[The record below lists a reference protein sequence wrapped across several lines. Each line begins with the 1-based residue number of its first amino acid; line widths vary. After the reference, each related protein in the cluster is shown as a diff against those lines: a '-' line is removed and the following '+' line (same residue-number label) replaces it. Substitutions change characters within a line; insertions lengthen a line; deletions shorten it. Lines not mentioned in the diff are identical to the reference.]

1 MAKKNTDITV
11 TKTKLNSPWLRNA
24 LNSLGLAGTEVI
36 KDIMPST
43 ASTIKSVSQS
53 SSEVA
58 KTIRNSKLTSGKVIA
73 AIKGTPAVKFAQQAI
88 DNSLQDLKSGN
99 LYNKEREEKALMG
112 GYGDEKDQFSQDD
125 IDKLF
130 DSTGDV
136 SFSDIDDDTNVQINN
151 NVVNQTQSNGSND
164 ATVRLIQKQSEYQLT
179 AAKAQV
185 DAMVSLTSISLAK
198 NAEIG
203 QEVIGQLTSINSN
216 ISALLNYQTE
226 NMTKFIDASIAYY
239 EQMTPK
245 QEDPYKGGKD
255 EITSKDLVTTEG
267 GFDLNNY
274 LKYVTQNIKKID
286 QSATALGNVVGMANT
301 LLENRDALTA
311 NPVGAALKMGI
322 DAMIPKITKSAM
334 KQFDNT
340 LKAFIPS
347 VLERIGAWGEDD
359 ATLIGEG
366 KRTIGAIFGTRTK
379 RTKDFDLKKV
389 DATPVPYNGMANHAI
404 TEIIPKYLRESTG
417 YLQQIAMAVTGKNA
431 SDFDKNIQAYDWE
444 EGKYKTVKQMRDE
457 ITDNLTY
464 DTVNEFN
471 KSDFGKK
478 AKIYAANLGS
488 IDPNLQESFLKS
500 LPELFLKMEQI
511 NGPLRLEDA
520 LNRETLINSLQTA
533 DEKVKNAYLGM
544 FQNMVKTN
552 DGALISAN
560 YAKQR
565 ASANRVKSVTGYN
578 EAGEHNN
585 VGKILDGRNIDQM
598 INDRAV
604 ETIKQGG
611 EIRPVNPSPA
621 ASLPSLVT
629 DIRDIL
635 RRGIFVQIRRKLDG
649 VDIDDDIRI
658 PYNDETKGIDGTMYH
673 RDQKTGVYVPNHPLM
688 EGFKQNAHGLLVS
701 AQQAASQAPVL
712 NHFVNPPEPE
722 GPQTA
727 DDYEKIFAAQ
737 PNIVQPE
744 PEKGQLGG
752 ITATFFQK
760 ASGVLA
766 GIMNGDSDAAWDAM
780 MKGLGASFTK
790 AGEYISEKFI
800 DPLKESLFGSKDE
813 NGYKQ
818 NGILSGVNNRIRE
831 SYFGLRHMITGEGYI
846 AADGTAVPKAND
858 EEMKNTV
865 KGKLTGMVNH
875 IKEGIEVRLFG
886 EKKEGEEESGKEGLI
901 HKATAGL
908 SSVADSLRKGLVGW
922 KNALFGTNDDED
934 DEKTQQEV
942 IDSIKEK
949 ASEMLP
955 SGMAGAAVGA
965 VGGVAAGGLL
975 GTLVGGPIG
984 GALLGFAGGILSKSE
999 KFQDWLFGTED
1010 HEGFIS
1016 DKTQEFF
1023 HEHGKFLTGG
1033 AAVGAITGTITGG
1046 GILGTLVGGPV
1057 AGALMGLASATVLK
1071 SEIFQK
1077 FLFGDA
1083 ENGQLGIVTL
1093 GKKWMRNIVGDAES
1107 NGGVSGGKLA
1117 GMLGIGLGTGGLLG
1131 TLVGGP
1137 VLGASLGLGAAI
1149 LAQKDNFHEWLF
1161 GKVDEETGVKREGI
1175 LGQFKNALNVS
1186 VFQPIKNAAANFID
1200 DAKNFLQF
1208 DVFNKITLIMEP
1220 IGDAVSSMIGS
1231 LTSFAWDTAKDVGRF
1246 IKEDFLGGM
1255 VDATKKI
1262 LQPVTAAATAAGA
1275 AIWGA
1280 TKAVISTP
1288 INLVMTMLSPMATA
1302 LRHGVGL
1309 AIKAIT
1315 TPIGLAV
1322 KTTFGVF
1329 SKALGVAAS
1338 AIGTAV
1344 SLPFKAVQKTFGF
1357 INDKIIGTVAH
1368 IGRFGISVLRDVKD
1382 AVMNSWPMRLIQ
1394 TAFKSAQDALRWV
1407 QGGMRR
1413 LVSPVIDLA
1422 KSSVTYVRD
1431 QVTGAITKSVKNILH
1446 FMNPMTWI
1454 NGIVDK
1460 GRKFFGLAPEKRE
1473 EGSGL
1478 GAYFRKV
1485 WNETKY
1491 GMEKKDVSSKM
1502 IFNPDGSIK
1511 DAGKGLPW
1519 ATRVRLNKEEKER
1532 QKNMAK
1538 ERRQK
1543 RKDLLSNQRLI
1554 AKYTKNQR
1562 SEDTEENRAFAQA
1575 AALERGEHISFKGDA
1590 IKTESQIK
1598 TEKFQDASLD
1608 VQKDTNAVLHKALD
1622 FILGRKPRL
1631 TKDEAKAEAF
1641 TVGKAQGYTDRNTDR
1656 NIELLHKD
1664 ENGNHDA
1671 EIRIAEA
1678 ARDRATKSSS
1688 KDRRKKFSDYMK
1700 DYGFFGGIEV
1710 ALSNISGLRAGAKE
1724 SNKDYKQRRK
1734 DRRKNGTMLDS
1745 DQTRKEMKMQRDVN
1759 YEAYLDRVKAN
1770 REAKEAARNALE
1782 ERRRRRKEEREA
1794 KKKRPHYAKGT
1805 DNAKPGP
1812 ADLGE
1817 EGEEMVFTDKGATV
1831 VGTNGPEV
1839 RDMAGG
1845 EKVIPNDASNRT
1857 GLVGIFAD
1865 IRDLLGG
1872 IFDTVKG
1879 GFSDM
1884 ETARE
1889 DADTNITKTYTS
1901 TDASVK
1907 APTNIPAP
1915 NIGNANSPFAGVNT
1929 AITSALKA
1937 NATVDTGKTV
1947 ASEETNDGEISYGD
1961 ATINP
1966 DQSAPKGKTAD
1977 EQRAQRAAVDEKA
1990 EQEAKDKKNTGL
2002 MESINEGVH
2011 SHNKIWN
2018 SIFSKKGIITGALIL
2033 LAPMVIKLLGKLIS
2047 LFATPGNGSSE
2058 STNPAERLI
2067 SDYMYGKDRL
2077 GDGRTS
2083 ADVISDE
2090 VDGLK
2095 NTVGNLLTGNIPDA
2109 IKSFLYD
2116 KDGNIYNE
2124 TGARTK
2130 LLAQAT
2136 AGGANMIYEG
2146 GKKAIPKVMGG
2157 IENIK
2162 NLGKDIFKGGKF
2174 IGGKIVDGGKFVGG
2188 KLAAGGD
2195 FIGNAIGNTRAGMAA
2210 SGLKDKAGRAV
2221 SGLKN
2226 KIGGG
2231 IKNKY
2236 LEVTSSAVNGFK
2248 YGAGKALS
2256 NETFS
2261 NEILTGMMEDNINN
2275 GDRVASVASKVG
2287 KFANTTADKIM
2298 AASEKSGITKVIDVV
2313 KKFFSSIMEKA
2324 SARFGSSIKPGK
2336 VTKLLSSATG
2346 CIKKHFSKISAKIAT
2361 ILGTA
2366 AGLATT
2372 VIGYAAKESTWV
2384 VLGAVNGISGAKRLF
2399 RTSSQP
2405 DATMMIISGLF
2416 GAFSGSTIG
2425 SIVDCVNE
2433 LIVSVTGVD
2442 LYTELATLIY
2452 QMVAGDDKF
2461 AALASGQTELKEA
2474 YDASVNSN
2482 LESQYNEMIKA
2493 GLLDSS
2499 VTLEQ
2504 FTEGAKNGEYGANI
2518 QSFADY
2524 NDEKNQTLGSRLQ
2537 KGLKGLGDKAREKLV
2552 GKKQRVFVDKQSNTE
2567 YRENS
2572 DGTFSAYDA
2581 TTGKPLGTAK
2591 LDARAFEG
2599 QTGENGRY
2607 EDTTEQKSGLLT
2619 KPIEMIKGGFNSAKQ
2634 FFGNFGKNLMTTL
2647 GDAGSALTTGFR
2659 TINQNFNDPNIDFV
2673 SYAKANVNTSDPTNP
2688 LHGIIGATLGVG
2700 KVAVFVGHLI
2710 GKLGSVGGDFLLKKV
2725 PEFIGGAVSNIAEI
2739 PKHAADY
2746 SVNMVKGDPTA
2757 IGNADINLDGP
2768 FGGLIGSFC
2777 GLLKIPFFLGSL
2789 PMFAIKGVKGQIDK
2803 FIDSHTEQIDAI
2815 KTGVG
2820 EVWDA
2825 AVAGDFSKLHS
2836 AGKDNDGGLLSAVIV
2851 KLSKAPMLLVTGY
2864 NWAMNE
2870 IGGLVDKA
2878 LNAVGLGGID
2888 KDIAAYQA
2896 TLDQY
2901 SDPKKDFSGFMN
2913 AKMPNTEGNGLKKFI
2928 GGAVKIASLFTVGIP
2943 RIFNSIGDTISNAIN
2958 SIGTSLMDWIRGKKK
2973 TDGGSGTGVDWDQIN
2988 SDVNEINKTEG
2999 GSGRRKTAGGRGI
3012 APDTLNGGTYYSQD
3026 DSRWA
3031 SKSYSKADGSD
3042 ASATMS
3048 DTGCGPTA
3056 MAMVLSDVS
3065 ANHTDPVS
3073 LARLAQQTG
3082 DRDETGT
3089 NMNFVQNAASA
3100 YGVRSSMERNP
3111 SSSEIVSKVRNS
3123 NGPVMLLGR
3132 DNGNGNSPYTDS
3144 GHYVVANG
3152 VDSNGNIIIN
3162 DPRGVEYSGRVS
3174 PDELNNNTSAVW
3186 TFDDD
3191 NSYGGSGHRK
3201 NFRNIIRRVVGGR
3214 GRSNRDRWMDIVIEV
3229 KKQIARSGVGY
3240 SSNRYVNITIGGR
3253 TIRTRSDCS
3262 GFVSAC
3268 LKFYGV
3274 LPDSTQLYS
3283 GEMTH
3288 QNGLMANTGFTY
3300 KTFSNWNLQPGDI
3313 VAKSGH
3319 TEIYAGRLNG
3329 NIFVYNV
3336 GSPNSANSASA
3347 TGRAYKTY
3355 SCVWTPGKPGANY
3368 TQAPK
3373 GTIRF
3378 NNSAAASADGAD
3390 ASDSYYDSDTESKS
3404 ASFFSLMSNAMSTI
3418 GSKLFEAAVTGNMDV
3433 DWDAVV
3439 NEINGDTDTSG
3450 SYSEDVDAI
3459 SGADAGTASGSIEG
3473 NARSIFRKLREAGMT
3488 DAGAAGVLGC
3498 WHNES
3503 GLQPKNLE
3511 NTYNKQYGMTDDQ
3524 YTAYADQNGR
3534 FPDSSSDKAG
3544 YGLAQWTYANQPG
3557 QTSRKERL
3565 LQFAKQKKT
3574 SIGNLYTQIAF
3585 ALDEFKNGSAAYR
3598 NTFNRLKSITSPVDA
3613 ATAVLGGYEMP
3624 GWGDAKAR
3632 TSSYFAPRAQWAQK
3646 YYDTFHGKD
3655 VMSEEGGNG
3664 PKKTNSKKKKQSGAE
3679 MVADGIGSLSGQL
3692 LGAYLEY
3699 EVDQHSDEWFEKLT
3713 GQKPKVSR
3721 AERKRQA
3728 EAKKKAEEEKKRKE
3742 ELAKRPLGQMVLEDV
3757 VLPVALKAG
3766 KDYINDKFNDAK
3778 QNSGVDA
3785 ISGADRKGGRGATV
3799 KDMRF
3804 APVAKSIDTTS
3815 EHNSTV
3821 DSYQTRSY
3829 YHAPQSSSYISKEKN
3844 GDRGVDDTQVLILM
3858 DKMVALLSTISGN
3871 TENLDELSDIKE
3883 GISKIKAS
3891 NYTPMTGGKGD
3902 SKPSAT
3908 TPRGAFKKSYNN
3920 GSVSDSS
3927 MTNAELVARRIAF
3940 GV

>member
-1 MAKKNTDITV
+1 
-11 TKTKLNSPWLRNA
+11 
-24 LNSLGLAGTEVI
+24 
-36 KDIMPST
+36 
-43 ASTIKSVSQS
+43 
-53 SSEVA
+53 
-58 KTIRNSKLTSGKVIA
+58 
-73 AIKGTPAVKFAQQAI
+73 
-88 DNSLQDLKSGN
+88 
-99 LYNKEREEKALMG
+99 
-112 GYGDEKDQFSQDD
+112 
-125 IDKLF
+125 
-130 DSTGDV
+130 
-136 SFSDIDDDTNVQINN
+136 
-151 NVVNQTQSNGSND
+151 
-164 ATVRLIQKQSEYQLT
+164 
-179 AAKAQV
+179 
-185 DAMVSLTSISLAK
+185 
-198 NAEIG
+198 
-203 QEVIGQLTSINSN
+203 
-216 ISALLNYQTE
+216 
-226 NMTKFIDASIAYY
+226 
-239 EQMTPK
+239 
-245 QEDPYKGGKD
+245 
-255 EITSKDLVTTEG
+255 
-267 GFDLNNY
+267 
-274 LKYVTQNIKKID
+274 
-286 QSATALGNVVGMANT
+286 
-301 LLENRDALTA
+301 
-311 NPVGAALKMGI
+311 
-322 DAMIPKITKSAM
+322 
-334 KQFDNT
+334 
-340 LKAFIPS
+340 
-347 VLERIGAWGEDD
+347 
-359 ATLIGEG
+359 
-366 KRTIGAIFGTRTK
+366 
-379 RTKDFDLKKV
+379 
-389 DATPVPYNGMANHAI
+389 
-404 TEIIPKYLRESTG
+404 
-417 YLQQIAMAVTGKNA
+417 
-431 SDFDKNIQAYDWE
+431 
-444 EGKYKTVKQMRDE
+444 
-457 ITDNLTY
+457 
-464 DTVNEFN
+464 
-471 KSDFGKK
+471 
-478 AKIYAANLGS
+478 
-488 IDPNLQESFLKS
+488 
-500 LPELFLKMEQI
+500 
-511 NGPLRLEDA
+511 
-520 LNRETLINSLQTA
+520 
-533 DEKVKNAYLGM
+533 
-544 FQNMVKTN
+544 
-552 DGALISAN
+552 
-560 YAKQR
+560 
-565 ASANRVKSVTGYN
+565 
-578 EAGEHNN
+578 
-585 VGKILDGRNIDQM
+585 
-598 INDRAV
+598 
-604 ETIKQGG
+604 
-611 EIRPVNPSPA
+611 
-621 ASLPSLVT
+621 
-629 DIRDIL
+629 
-635 RRGIFVQIRRKLDG
+635 
-649 VDIDDDIRI
+649 
-658 PYNDETKGIDGTMYH
+658 
-673 RDQKTGVYVPNHPLM
+673 
-688 EGFKQNAHGLLVS
+688 
-701 AQQAASQAPVL
+701 
-712 NHFVNPPEPE
+712 
-722 GPQTA
+722 
-727 DDYEKIFAAQ
+727 
-737 PNIVQPE
+737 
-744 PEKGQLGG
+744 
-752 ITATFFQK
+752 
-760 ASGVLA
+760 
-766 GIMNGDSDAAWDAM
+766 
-780 MKGLGASFTK
+780 
-790 AGEYISEKFI
+790 
-800 DPLKESLFGSKDE
+800 
-813 NGYKQ
+813 
-818 NGILSGVNNRIRE
+818 
-831 SYFGLRHMITGEGYI
+831 
-846 AADGTAVPKAND
+846 
-858 EEMKNTV
+858 
-865 KGKLTGMVNH
+865 
-875 IKEGIEVRLFG
+875 
-886 EKKEGEEESGKEGLI
+886 
-901 HKATAGL
+901 
-908 SSVADSLRKGLVGW
+908 
-922 KNALFGTNDDED
+922 
-934 DEKTQQEV
+934 
-942 IDSIKEK
+942 
-949 ASEMLP
+949 
-955 SGMAGAAVGA
+955 
-965 VGGVAAGGLL
+965 
-975 GTLVGGPIG
+975 
-984 GALLGFAGGILSKSE
+984 
-999 KFQDWLFGTED
+999 
-1010 HEGFIS
+1010 
-1016 DKTQEFF
+1016 
-1023 HEHGKFLTGG
+1023 
-1033 AAVGAITGTITGG
+1033 
-1046 GILGTLVGGPV
+1046 
-1057 AGALMGLASATVLK
+1057 
-1071 SEIFQK
+1071 
-1077 FLFGDA
+1077 
-1083 ENGQLGIVTL
+1083 
-1093 GKKWMRNIVGDAES
+1093 
-1107 NGGVSGGKLA
+1107 
-1117 GMLGIGLGTGGLLG
+1117 
-1131 TLVGGP
+1131 
-1137 VLGASLGLGAAI
+1137 
-1149 LAQKDNFHEWLF
+1149 
-1161 GKVDEETGVKREGI
+1161 
-1175 LGQFKNALNVS
+1175 
-1186 VFQPIKNAAANFID
+1186 
-1200 DAKNFLQF
+1200 
-1208 DVFNKITLIMEP
+1208 
-1220 IGDAVSSMIGS
+1220 
-1231 LTSFAWDTAKDVGRF
+1231 
-1246 IKEDFLGGM
+1246 
-1255 VDATKKI
+1255 
-1262 LQPVTAAATAAGA
+1262 
-1275 AIWGA
+1275 
-1280 TKAVISTP
+1280 
-1288 INLVMTMLSPMATA
+1288 
-1302 LRHGVGL
+1302 
-1309 AIKAIT
+1309 
-1315 TPIGLAV
+1315 
-1322 KTTFGVF
+1322 
-1329 SKALGVAAS
+1329 
-1338 AIGTAV
+1338 
-1344 SLPFKAVQKTFGF
+1344 
-1357 INDKIIGTVAH
+1357 
-1368 IGRFGISVLRDVKD
+1368 
-1382 AVMNSWPMRLIQ
+1382 
-1394 TAFKSAQDALRWV
+1394 
-1407 QGGMRR
+1407 
-1413 LVSPVIDLA
+1413 
-1422 KSSVTYVRD
+1422 
-1431 QVTGAITKSVKNILH
+1431 
-1446 FMNPMTWI
+1446 
-1454 NGIVDK
+1454 
-1460 GRKFFGLAPEKRE
+1460 
-1473 EGSGL
+1473 
-1478 GAYFRKV
+1478 
-1485 WNETKY
+1485 
-1491 GMEKKDVSSKM
+1491 
-1502 IFNPDGSIK
+1502 
-1511 DAGKGLPW
+1511 
-1519 ATRVRLNKEEKER
+1519 
-1532 QKNMAK
+1532 
-1538 ERRQK
+1538 
-1543 RKDLLSNQRLI
+1543 
-1554 AKYTKNQR
+1554 
-1562 SEDTEENRAFAQA
+1562 
-1575 AALERGEHISFKGDA
+1575 
-1590 IKTESQIK
+1590 
-1598 TEKFQDASLD
+1598 
-1608 VQKDTNAVLHKALD
+1608 
-1622 FILGRKPRL
+1622 
-1631 TKDEAKAEAF
+1631 
-1641 TVGKAQGYTDRNTDR
+1641 
-1656 NIELLHKD
+1656 
-1664 ENGNHDA
+1664 
-1671 EIRIAEA
+1671 
-1678 ARDRATKSSS
+1678 
-1688 KDRRKKFSDYMK
+1688 
-1700 DYGFFGGIEV
+1700 
-1710 ALSNISGLRAGAKE
+1710 
-1724 SNKDYKQRRK
+1724 
-1734 DRRKNGTMLDS
+1734 
-1745 DQTRKEMKMQRDVN
+1745 
-1759 YEAYLDRVKAN
+1759 
-1770 REAKEAARNALE
+1770 
-1782 ERRRRRKEEREA
+1782 
-1794 KKKRPHYAKGT
+1794 
-1805 DNAKPGP
+1805 
-1812 ADLGE
+1812 
-1817 EGEEMVFTDKGATV
+1817 
-1831 VGTNGPEV
+1831 
-1839 RDMAGG
+1839 
-1845 EKVIPNDASNRT
+1845 
-1857 GLVGIFAD
+1857 
-1865 IRDLLGG
+1865 
-1872 IFDTVKG
+1872 
-1879 GFSDM
+1879 
-1884 ETARE
+1884 
-1889 DADTNITKTYTS
+1889 
-1901 TDASVK
+1901 
-1907 APTNIPAP
+1907 
-1915 NIGNANSPFAGVNT
+1915 
-1929 AITSALKA
+1929 
-1937 NATVDTGKTV
+1937 
-1947 ASEETNDGEISYGD
+1947 
-1961 ATINP
+1961 
-1966 DQSAPKGKTAD
+1966 
-1977 EQRAQRAAVDEKA
+1977 
-1990 EQEAKDKKNTGL
+1990 

-2033 LAPMVIKLLGKLIS
+2033 LAPTVMKLLGKLIS

-2058 STNPAERLI
+2058 STNPAERLV
-2067 SDYMYGKDRL
+2067 SDYIYGKDRL

-2130 LLAQAT
+2130 LLAEAA
-2136 AGGANMIYEG
+2136 AGGAHAIYEG

-2162 NLGKDIFKGGKF
+2162 NLGSDIFKGGKF
-2174 IGGKIVDGGKFVGG
+2174 IGGKIVNGGKFVGG
-2188 KLAAGGD
+2188 KIAAGGD
-2195 FIGNAIGNTRAGMAA
+2195 FIGDAIGNTRAGMAV

-2226 KIGGG
+2226 RIGGG

-2275 GDRVASVASKVG
+2275 GDRVAKVASKVG

-2324 SARFGSSIKPGK
+2324 SARFGGSIKPGK

-2346 CIKKHFSKISAKIAT
+2346 CIQKHFKKISAKIAT

-2372 VIGYAAKESTWV
+2372 VVGYAAKESTWV
-2384 VLGAVNGISGAKRLF
+2384 VLGAINGVSGAKRLF

-2416 GAFSGSTIG
+2416 GAFSGSTFG

-2442 LYTELATLIY
+2442 MYTELATLIY

-2461 AALASGQTELKEA
+2461 AALAAGQTELKEA
-2474 YDASVNSN
+2474 YDANVNSN

-2572 DGTFSAYDA
+2572 DGTFSAYDV
-2581 TTGKPLGTAK
+2581 TTGKQISTAK

-2599 QTGENGRY
+2599 QTGEDGRY
-2607 EDTTEQKSGLLT
+2607 EDTTEQKSGLFT

-2673 SYAKANVNTSDPTNP
+2673 SYAKADVNTSDPANP

-2725 PEFIGGAVSNIAEI
+2725 PEFIGGAAGNIAEI
-2739 PKHAADY
+2739 PKHLADY
-2746 SVNMVKGDPTA
+2746 SVNMVKGDPSA
-2757 IGNADINLDGP
+2757 IGNANIDFDGP
-2768 FGGLIGSFC
+2768 LAGISGAVCGVLKLPFLIGS
-2777 GLLKIPFFLGSL
+2777 L
-2789 PMFAIKGVKGQIDK
+2789 PAFAVKGVKGKIDE

-2864 NWAMNE
+2864 NWATNE

-2888 KDIAAYQA
+2888 KDIATYQS
-2896 TLDQY
+2896 TLSQY
-2901 SDPKKDFSGFMN
+2901 TDPSKAWSGFEK
-2913 AKMPNTEGNGLKKFI
+2913 AEMPNSKDNGLKKFI
-2928 GGAVKIASLFTVGIP
+2928 GGAIKFASLFTVGIP
-2943 RIFNSIGDTISNAIN
+2943 RLFNSLGDTISNAIN

-2988 SDVNEINKTEG
+2988 SDVKEINKTEG
-2999 GSGRRKTAGGRGI
+2999 GSGRRKTAGGRGV

-3111 SSSEIVSKVRNS
+3111 SSSEIVNKVRSS

-3132 DNGNGNSPYTDS
+3132 DNGTGNSPYTDS

-3174 PDELNNNTSAVW
+3174 PDELDNNTSAVW

-3201 NFRNIIRRVVGGR
+3201 SFRNIIRRVVGGR

-3240 SSNRYVNITIGGR
+3240 SSSRYVNITIGGR
-3253 TIRTRSDCS
+3253 TIRSRADCS
-3262 GFVSAC
+3262 GFVSTC

-3274 LPDSTQLYS
+3274 LPDSTQIYS

-3288 QNGLMANTGFTY
+3288 RNGLMENTGFTY
-3300 KTFSNWNLQPGDI
+3300 KTFSDWNLQPGDI

-3373 GTIRF
+3373 GTIQF

-3390 ASDSYYDSDTESKS
+3390 ASDSYYDSDTVSKS
-3404 ASFFSLMSNAMSTI
+3404 TSFFSLMSNAMSTI

-3439 NEINGDTDTSG
+3439 NEINGDSDTSG

-3459 SGADAGTASGSIEG
+3459 SGADAASGSIEG
-3473 NARSIFRKLREAGMT
+3473 NARNIFRKLREAGMT

-3524 YTAYADQNGR
+3524 YTAYADQNSR

-3664 PKKTNSKKKKQSGAE
+3664 PKKTNSKKKKQSGTE
-3679 MVADGIGSLSGQL
+3679 QVVNGLTSLGGQL
-3692 LGAYLEY
+3692 LGSYLEY

-3713 GQKPKVSR
+3713 GQKPKVTR
-3721 AERKRQA
+3721 AEYKKQA
-3728 EAKKKAEEEKKRKE
+3728 AARKKAEEEKKRQQ
-3742 ELAKRPLGQMVLEDV
+3742 ELANRPFSQKVMEDV

-3766 KDYINDKFNDAK
+3766 KEYINDKFNEAK
-3778 QNSGVDA
+3778 QNTGVDA
-3785 ISGADRKGGRGATV
+3785 ISGADMKGGKGATV
-3799 KDMRF
+3799 RDMRF
-3804 APVAKSIDTTS
+3804 APVVKSIDH
-3815 EHNSTV
+3815 ENERNSTV

-3829 YHAPQSSSYISKEKN
+3829 YQSTSHPNHIPSEKN
-3844 GDRGVDDTQVLILM
+3844 GGHGVDNTQVLILM

-3902 SKPSAT
+3902 SKSSAT